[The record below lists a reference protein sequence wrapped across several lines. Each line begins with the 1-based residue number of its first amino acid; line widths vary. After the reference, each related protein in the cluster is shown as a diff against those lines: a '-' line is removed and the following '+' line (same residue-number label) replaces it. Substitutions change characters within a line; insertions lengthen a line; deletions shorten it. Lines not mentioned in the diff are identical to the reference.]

1 MMKNKVYLFLY
12 NPCIWES
19 SFCTISIHK
28 TKLGA
33 YRAMREHKLKC
44 YEEYKKI
51 ENRFKNNKF
60 FAHKFGEDECWT
72 IKSQEILN

>member
-19 SFCTISIHK
+19 ALSTISIHYTLK
-28 TKLGA
+28 SA
-33 YRAMREHKLKC
+33 YDAMRKHKLES
-44 YEEYKKI
+44 YNEWYD
-51 ENRFKNNKF
+51 NRIRWGKGFRD
-60 FAHKFGEDECWT
+60 KFGEDEYWT